1 MADFF
6 PKSFKAGRRHDS
18 QHVLGP
24 GLTLVNLCGISL
36 GAKIN
41 DPGPARTVRAPHCIS
56 NSPASTYKASS
67 SLWCV
72 WSGVPPPGG
81 EVSDRTVNAPL
92 VCLPDTSSVIRSPRT
107 SNWVPSPG
115 PRTTA
120 SLVRKERH
128 RSSSDPAGAPREA
141 PEASILCEQTDK
153 PSCLPGKSG
162 RPGDKGTPHRR
173 VPTCQLSKYRSRGRT
188 KPVPVPGQKTSGLDR
203 LAGLNVGPPP
213 DIAIGP
219 SARQGRLWGNCDMA
233 MVRK

>member
-120 SLVRKERH
+120 SLVRKKDIVPPRIPQA
-128 RSSSDPAGAPREA
+128 RPARRQRPQFYANKPTNHPACPVKAAARGTRALPIEGCQPVNCQNIDRGG
-141 PEASILCEQTDK
+141 EQSQF
-153 PSCLPGKSG
+153 PFP
-162 RPGDKGTPHRR
+162 
-173 VPTCQLSKYRSRGRT
+173 
-188 KPVPVPGQKTSGLDR
+188 
-203 LAGLNVGPPP
+203 
-213 DIAIGP
+213 
-219 SARQGRLWGNCDMA
+219 ARKHPA
-233 MVRK
+233 